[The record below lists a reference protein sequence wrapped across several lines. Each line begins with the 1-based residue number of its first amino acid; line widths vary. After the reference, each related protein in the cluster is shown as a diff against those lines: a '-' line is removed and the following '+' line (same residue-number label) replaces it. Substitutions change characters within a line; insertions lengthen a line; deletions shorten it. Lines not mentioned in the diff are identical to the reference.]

1 MPIPVGYF
9 IFMKPNNQTFLGG
22 GLFADMFSE
31 ATEIIREA
39 LIERESEFLSIIER
53 HQFKKHFRVLGNK
66 LKRMPRGYEEYAD
79 SPIAEYLK
87 YKSMYLEFPVT
98 DQEIL
103 TSENFVSDA
112 VEIFILMKEFNQ
124 FLNKALRDFKL
135 PERK

>member
-1 MPIPVGYF
+1 
-9 IFMKPNNQTFLGG
+9 
-22 GLFADMFSE
+22 
-31 ATEIIREA
+31 
-39 LIERESEFLSIIER
+39 
-53 HQFKKHFRVLGNK
+53 
-66 LKRMPRGYEEYAD
+66 
-79 SPIAEYLK
+79 
-87 YKSMYLEFPVT
+87 MYLEFPVT

>member
-1 MPIPVGYF
+1 
-9 IFMKPNNQTFLGG
+9 
-22 GLFADMFSE
+22 
-31 ATEIIREA
+31 
-39 LIERESEFLSIIER
+39 
-53 HQFKKHFRVLGNK
+53 
-66 LKRMPRGYEEYAD
+66 MPRGYEGYVD

-103 TSENFVSDA
+103 TSDDFVSDA

-124 FLNKALRDFKL
+124 SLNKALRDFKL